1 MRTRRESILAERMK
15 RKLNVKDF
23 EQVSRELNE
32 TLEGLRPK
40 DLPRFFEQ
48 RGGQLLT
55 EPRPFAA
62 YMRGKLEEKGLLR
75 QNVFLAAD
83 ISEGYGY
90 KLLEEEKRNRRRDV
104 LLRLLLAAH
113 MTPAEAREA
122 LILYGIA
129 PLHGR
134 FPRDAVLLTAFG
146 SPPRDVRETDALL
159 RRWDLP
165 PLWEK

>member
-1 MRTRRESILAERMK
+1 MNTENFER
-15 RKLNVKDF
+15 
-23 EQVSRELNE
+23 VSRELNE
-32 TLEGLRPK
+32 TLEGLRPE
-40 DLPRFFEQ
+40 DLPRFFEEQ
-48 RGGQLLT
+48 GARLLT

-62 YMRGKLEEKGLLR
+62 YMRGKLEEKGILR
-75 QNVFLAAD
+75 QEVFLAAD
-83 ISEGYGY
+83 VSEGYGY
-90 KLLEEEKRNRRRDV
+90 KLLEEEKRTRRRDV
-104 LLRLLLAAH
+104 LLRLLLAAR

-122 LILYGIA
+122 LILYGMA

-134 FPRDAVLLTAFG
+134 FPRDAALLTVFG